1 MFRAELAA
9 ERERQALAER
19 INSGMFA
26 AEDRRFGR
34 LKSVQSKAAAIAG
47 RQQVRC
53 LPPPAAP
60 ASCGLAGCRAFHATN
75 VSIEGRVLVV

>member
-19 INSGMFA
+19 INSGLFA

-47 RQQVRC
+47 RQQV
-53 LPPPAAP
+53 PAAP
-60 ASCGLAGCRAFHATN
+60 PPLFCEPRLGLLPCRVAPRNLPPGF
-75 VSIEGRVLVV
+75 GQWR

>member
-1 MFRAELAA
+1 MRQVVKKHEDTMFRAELAA

-19 INSGMFA
+19 INNGMFA

-47 RQQVRC
+47 RQQVRS
-53 LPPPAAP
+53 LPRLL
-60 ASCGLAGCRAFHATN
+60 SCIL
-75 VSIEGRVLVV
+75 